1 MKLEIPKQEHTEI
14 IPFVTGHVWITQKIN
29 TEQAH
34 IVIPVENVDLFC
46 HMLQEAKRQSEER
59 RDRAMEIRAEF
70 ARKGL
75 QA

>member
-1 MKLEIPKQEHTEI
+1 MKLEIPKQEQTEI

-46 HMLQEAKRQSEER
+46 NMLQQAKRQSEEK

-70 ARKGL
+70 ARKQF

>member
-1 MKLEIPKQEHTEI
+1 MELEIPKQEHTEI

-29 TEQAH
+29 TEEAH

-46 HMLQEAKRQSEER
+46 HMIQEAKRQSEKK

-70 ARKGL
+70 ARMGF

>member
-46 HMLQEAKRQSEER
+46 HMLQAAKNDAIENRKIYLQSKGEE
-59 RDRAMEIRAEF
+59 
-70 ARKGL
+70 
-75 QA
+75 